1 MVKYLKRQEELVKEA
16 LSGSSF
22 SDWED
27 LRSYHKT
34 QIEFLQH
41 ERLVHLLVTLFFGL
55 FFLISFLAA
64 AVSEKLEIL
73 LVSFLILI
81 LLIPYIAHYYKL
93 ENGVQRLYE
102 LYNKIDEKCESK
114 NKTA

>member
-1 MVKYLKRQEELVKEA
+1 MVKYLIKHEELVKEA
-16 LSGSSF
+16 LAKNNC
-22 SDWED
+22 SDWESF
-27 LRSYHKT
+27 RSYHKT

-55 FFLISFLAA
+55 FFLISVLAA

-73 LVSFLILI
+73 LVALLLLI

-102 LYNKIDEKCESK
+102 LYNKIDEKSSN